1 MRGDCKVQGVLG
13 CSSFFRVVRS
23 SENFL
28 GALGE
33 NLGLAGVVLLLN
45 RRDERRFLFFCYTS
59 RQTYVEVNDTYSE
72 GGTHKETL
80 HPQSKAKVM
89 NKR

>member
-1 MRGDCKVQGVLG
+1 M
-13 CSSFFRVVRS
+13 
-23 SENFL
+23 
-28 GALGE
+28 LGE

-45 RRDERRFLFFCYTS
+45 RRDKRRFLFFCYAS
-59 RQTYVEVNDTYSE
+59 RQTYVEVSDIYSE
-72 GGTHKETL
+72 GGTHKEML